1 MLDPTFPTPK
11 DTHFTKSYLIEV
23 FFRLFQILAKDITDI
38 KENKPHL

>member
-1 MLDPTFPTPK
+1 MLYPTFPTPK

-23 FFRLFQILAKDITDI
+23 VFPLFQIPAKDITNI